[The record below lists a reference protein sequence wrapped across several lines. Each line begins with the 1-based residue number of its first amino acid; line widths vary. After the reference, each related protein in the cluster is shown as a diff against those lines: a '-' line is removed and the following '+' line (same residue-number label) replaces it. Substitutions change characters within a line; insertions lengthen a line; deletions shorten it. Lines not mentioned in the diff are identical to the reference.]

1 MAFSV
6 SWGYASIV
14 SRSFSDAWL
23 SSASFSSSSSVSQ
36 SGSNEIV
43 CSPLLG
49 FGMTMTFSSPLL
61 SRSRR
66 RSPTSPSWW
75 VRRCTS
81 AVSASAASRPRV
93 ARRLLAIASSFCSVS
108 FAAVKYLLDCSR
120 SAILSVMV
128 GNICGVWMSPVGEIM
143 YSLSQLRLW
152 LMFSRLLVTCSSC
165 LRVSLWHWSA
175 SAVMSP

>member
-6 SWGYASIV
+6 SWGYPLIV

-49 FGMTMTFSSPLL
+49 LGMTMTFRRPLL

-66 RSPTSPSWW
+66 RSPTLPSWW

-81 AVSASAASRPRV
+81 DVSASAALRPRM
-93 ARRLLAIASSFCSVS
+93 ARTLFAIAFSFRSVS
-108 FAAVKYLLDCSR
+108 FAVAKYLPDRSR

-128 GNICGVWMSPVGEIM
+128 GNSCGAMRSPAGETM
-143 YSLSQLRLW
+143 CSLRKLRLW
-152 LMFSRLLVTCSSC
+152 LMFSRILVTCSSC
-165 LRVSLWHWSA
+165 LRVSLWYWSA
-175 SAVMSP
+175 SAAISS